1 MNLLVKDKCFYK
13 KMAVIAIPISLQSM
27 ITIGVNM
34 TDTVMVGKLG
44 ETSLSATALANQFV
58 NIYQICCMGIAMGA
72 SVLTSR
78 FWGMQDITS
87 LKKTITLMLRLCI
100 VLAVLFMLPT
110 ILIPNLLMR
119 MYTND
124 SAVIA
129 QGVQYFKW
137 MVYCYFLQGM
147 TMTCTIVLRSVG
159 QVNFPLFT
167 SIGSFFVNILFNYM
181 FIFGKLGVPRMEVE
195 GAGVGTL
202 IARVFEFSL
211 ICGYFLFV
219 DRKIGYRLKDLRM
232 KCNSLIKDY
241 VSISIPVFV
250 SDSLLALGT
259 SAVAMV
265 MGRIGTGFVSA
276 NSITVVTQQLTTV
289 IIQGICHASCI
300 MTGHTLGQGEREKAQ
315 QQAWTFLILGL
326 VVGILGGGLIKV
338 LSRPIIGLYNIT
350 PETAQIA
357 GELMDAIAFIV
368 IFQSMNS
375 ILTKGV
381 LRGGGDTKFLM
392 VADIIFL
399 WAASLPLGI
408 LAGLVWHLDAF
419 WIYVFLK
426 IDQICKSIWCVF
438 RLRSGKWI
446 KTFSKEKMNHAQ

>member
-1 MNLLVKDKCFYK
+1 MDGILLF
-13 KMAVIAIPISLQSM
+13 
-27 ITIGVNM
+27 
-34 TDTVMVGKLG
+34 
-44 ETSLSATALANQFV
+44 SARNDHDL
-58 NIYQICCMGIAMGA
+58 YDCA
-72 SVLTSR
+72 SKRRT
-78 FWGMQDITS
+78 G
-87 LKKTITLMLRLCI
+87 
-100 VLAVLFMLPT
+100 
-110 ILIPNLLMR
+110 
-119 MYTND
+119 
-124 SAVIA
+124 
-129 QGVQYFKW
+129 
-137 MVYCYFLQGM
+137 
-147 TMTCTIVLRSVG
+147 
-159 QVNFPLFT
+159 
-167 SIGSFFVNILFNYM
+167 
-181 FIFGKLGVPRMEVE
+181 
-195 GAGVGTL
+195 
-202 IARVFEFSL
+202 EFSL

-276 NSITVVTQQLTTV
+276 NSITVVIQQLTTV

-300 MTGHTLGQGEREKAQ
+300 MTGHTLGHGEREKAQ

-350 PETAQIA
+350 PETAQIT

-368 IFQSMNS
+368 VFQSMNS

-408 LAGLVWHLDAF
+408 LAGLVWHL
-419 WIYVFLK
+419 V
-426 IDQICKSIWCVF
+426 
-438 RLRSGKWI
+438 
-446 KTFSKEKMNHAQ
+446 